1 MTSGSCYNFF
11 FLTFAKNLHLD
22 NRQKTIIQS
31 SWVSIAGNLLL
42 ALLKITLGLVSGSMA
57 VVADGVDSAS
67 DIATSVITLITAR
80 FLSRPPNIKYPYGY
94 EKADTVATKAL
105 SFIIFFAGAQLAIST
120 FRRIISGEIPEIPSM
135 LAIYVTVFSILSKLV
150 LSLYLIRTGKKVNSF
165 MLEANGKNMQN
176 DVIIS
181 SSVLVGLTFIFIFH
195 LPILDL
201 ITALVVSIWIMKVG
215 LQIFFK
221 TNVEL
226 MDGMKDPI
234 LYCELFNAVK
244 KIKGAS
250 NPHRVRVRKIGNY
263 HMISMDIEVE
273 PLMSVQD
280 AHEIAQKVE
289 QEIKESLPN
298 VYDIVVHIEPL
309 GNEEAGEK
317 FGIREGDVKEFRG

>member
-1 MTSGSCYNFF
+1 MNS
-11 FLTFAKNLHLD
+11 
-22 NRQKTIIQS
+22 RQKIIIRS
-31 SWVSIAGNLLL
+31 SWVSIIGNLIL
-42 ALLKITLGLVSGSMA
+42 AILKIFLGLIAGSLA
-57 VVADGVDSAS
+57 VVADGIDSAS
-67 DIATSVITLITAR
+67 DIATSFITLVTAR
-80 FLSRPPNIKYPYGY
+80 LLNRPPNIRFPYGY

-120 FRRIISGEIPEIPSM
+120 ISRIITGEIPETPTL
-135 LAIYVTVFSILSKLV
+135 LAVYVTIFSIISKFALSRYLV
-150 LSLYLIRTGKKVNSF
+150 KTGKDHNSS

-181 SSVLVGLTFIFIFH
+181 LSVLFGLLFTLIFK
-195 LPILDL
+195 LPVVDL
-201 ITALVVSIWIMKVG
+201 ITALAVSVWIMKVG

-226 MDGMKDPI
+226 MDGLKDPI

-244 KIKGAS
+244 KVEGAY
-250 NPHRVRVRKIGNY
+250 NPHRVRVRKIGNF

-273 PLMSVQD
+273 PLLHVQK

-289 QEIKESLPN
+289 NEIKKNLPN

-309 GNEEAGEK
+309 GNVEKGEK
-317 FGIREGDVKEFRG
+317 FGLREKDVEDLNGN

>member
-1 MTSGSCYNFF
+1 MDT
-11 FLTFAKNLHLD
+11 
-22 NRQKTIIQS
+22 RQKTIIQS
-31 SWVSIAGNLLL
+31 SWISIAGNLVL
-42 ALLKITLGLVSGSMA
+42 ALLKIIVGLVAGSMA
-57 VVADGVDSAS
+57 VVADGIDSAS
-67 DIATSVITLITAR
+67 DIATSFITLITAR
-80 FLSRPPNIKYPYGY
+80 LLSRPPNIKYPYGY

-105 SFIIFFAGAQLAIST
+105 SFIIFFAGAQLGIST
-120 FRRIISGEIPEIPSM
+120 LTRIINGEIPEVPSM
-135 LAIYVTVFSILSKLV
+135 LAIYVTLFSIVSKLS
-150 LSLYLIRTGKKVNSF
+150 LSRYLIKTGKKVNSA

-181 SSVLVGLTFIFIFH
+181 TSVLVGLVFTFVLN

-201 ITALVVSIWIMKVG
+201 ITALAVSIWIMKVA

-221 TNVEL
+221 TNTEL

-244 KIKGAS
+244 KVKGAH

-273 PLMSVQD
+273 PLMTVND
-280 AHEIAQKVE
+280 AHEIAWKVE
-289 QEIKESLPN
+289 TEIKRNLPN

-309 GNEEAGEK
+309 GNVEKGEK
-317 FGIREGDVKEFRG
+317 FGLREKDVEDLNGTDDKPQ